1 MEKPFDLTAV
11 ACYHTNGDDMY
22 NAEVKERFLSTIED
36 EKSAK
41 TMRNY
46 LRKFSDAESISE
58 KDIAQMD
65 AQEAITAT
73 KKINAKSKSTVRNA
87 LTNVKKYVSWCVNN
101 SVLQDCEG
109 GFMQIGEGDIESE
122 DPDVYILSEND
133 LISSMRKA
141 CDFSEC
147 SPGVPYLLF
156 TWLGMDKKEIIGLKD
171 SQVDLERR
179 VVYGKDGELLI
190 RDFSENIRD
199 ILEDYRNCKV
209 VYMYGTNKPV
219 YRDMSLDTF
228 LKRFTTKPSYIG
240 KPYSVSAVE
249 AQVGIMNEAYKKMC
263 HESKLTPLNVA
274 RSGRFFR
281 LFITEYTLGDD
292 ITADRNR
299 ALFDEIMKSAGKSQR
314 SRKDDINMYREYKK
328 ARLTQH

>member
-22 NAEVKERFLSTIED
+22 NAEVKERFLNTVED
-36 EKSAK
+36 ESNAK
-41 TMRNY
+41 TIRNH
-46 LRKFSDAESISE
+46 LGKFSKVESIAE

-65 AQEAITAT
+65 FNEAIVAAQ
-73 KKINAKSKSTVRNA
+73 KIHARSKST
-87 LTNVKKYVSWCVNN
+87 LKNVLASTRKYVFWCIENGVFP
-101 SVLQDCEG
+101 DCG
-109 GFMQIGEGDIESE
+109 KGFSDITTKDVECV
-122 DPDVYILSEND
+122 DPDVFILSEND

-156 TWLGMDKKEIIGLKD
+156 TWLGMDKKDIIELKD
-171 SQVDLERR
+171 SQVDLEKR
-179 VVYGKDGELLI
+179 VVYGRNGELLI

-209 VYMYGTNKPV
+209 TYMYGTNKPI

-240 KPYSVSAVE
+240 RPYSISAVE
-249 AQVGIMNEAYKKMC
+249 GQVSIMNEAYREVC

-314 SRKDDINMYREYKK
+314 SRKDDINMYKEYKK